1 MSHGILR
8 LHFVSLRK
16 PLFLNNVSM
25 NLIIRWFATATT
37 LLILAYAIPGI
48 TVSGVYIALITALV
62 LGLVNAVIRPIFI
75 VLTLPINIVTLGL
88 FTFVINA
95 LMFWFVASFIDGFA
109 VSGFWAAF
117 VGAFLLT
124 LSSWLI
130 NLVLHADKR

>member
-1 MSHGILR
+1 
-8 LHFVSLRK
+8 
-16 PLFLNNVSM
+16 M
-25 NLIIRWFATATT
+25 NLLIRWFATAAT

-48 TVSGVYIALITALV
+48 MVGGVYTALITAVV

-95 LMFWFVASFIDGFA
+95 LMFWFVASFIDGFD

-117 VGAFLLT
+117 VGALLLT
-124 LSSWLI
+124 ISGWII
-130 NLVLHADKR
+130 NQMLHADKR